1 MRKQGHKVRHLAR
14 DLYSQRETGL
24 MSRDAS
30 GDQRDKA
37 VRQLSR
43 TVLCISRQVK
53 SLPVQVCKAMDR
65 KTGQLAAKEECQTL
79 KKKPWFHKISGEG

>member
-1 MRKQGHKVRHLAR
+1 
-14 DLYSQRETGL
+14 

-53 SLPVQVCKAMDR
+53 SLPVQVLEAMDR

-79 KKKPWFHKISGEG
+79 VS